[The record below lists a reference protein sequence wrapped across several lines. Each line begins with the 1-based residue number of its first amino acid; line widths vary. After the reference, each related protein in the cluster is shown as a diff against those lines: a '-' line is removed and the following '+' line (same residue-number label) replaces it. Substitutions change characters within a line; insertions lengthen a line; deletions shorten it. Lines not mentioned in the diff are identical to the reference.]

1 MHFILAVAHW
11 LGALAR
17 SMGLVGLF
25 ALTLF
30 DGSLL
35 WLLPGINDILVIS
48 LVIAKRTVP
57 WAVAIVIVATAGSLL
72 GATFLYKMVRRGGGG
87 LMRRRFPP
95 VLLARIEYWTRR
107 LGAIPVGVAAVLPP
121 PCPYAPFV
129 LSAGMMQ
136 VPLNRF
142 RLSVAI
148 GRGVRYG
155 LEAALALYLGR
166 HLLNHLPEIYWD
178 ALQPALIVA
187 VFALVLWSLLRR
199 HFSRQR
205 EDFRIW

>member
-1 MHFILAVAHW
+1 MHLVLAIAHA
-11 LGALAR
+11 LGTLVR

-57 WAVAIVIVATAGSLL
+57 WAAATALVATAGSLL
-72 GATFLYKMVRRGGGG
+72 GATFLYKMVRRGGGDFV
-87 LMRRRFPP
+87 RKRFPP
-95 VLLARIEYWTRR
+95 ALLGRIETWTSRM
-107 LGAIPVGVAAVLPP
+107 GAIPVGVAAVLPP

-129 LSAGMMQ
+129 FSASIMR
-136 VPLNRF
+136 VPLGRF
-142 RLSVAI
+142 QFSVAL

-166 HLLNHLPEIYWD
+166 HLLSRLPEIYWD
-178 ALQPALIVA
+178 VLEPALIAA
-187 VFALVLWSLLRR
+187 VLLAVVWALLRLQ
-199 HFSRQR
+199 FSRSR
-205 EDFRIW
+205 DDFRIW